1 MAKEEVGGKGSIST
15 AAESLA
21 GDISGTIAKILKDN
35 LNPDIIVSITQQI
48 DKSTSELSKK
58 MGISL
63 ESSNE
68 FRRAMSDA
76 YSDVRKL
83 GGSFTDIVDTQKAVI
98 DNLGRNL
105 VLSTE
110 YHDDI
115 YRSSKLMNTT
125 SDELIK
131 KFTNVGTSLYN
142 IDEQTNTILNT
153 SREIGVSAEKV
164 SSQVLEN
171 LGSMDQINFSN
182 GIQGLSKMAATSSM
196 LRVDMKE
203 VLNAVDAAFDPEG
216 AIKLAA
222 GFQRLG
228 ATQTEL
234 LDPIRLMNMSRND
247 PEEFERSI
255 AKMMAGY
262 TRLDEKGN
270 VVIANG
276 NKAYIREMAKL
287 TNLSVESLT
296 NMGRSYQEL
305 QIKMDKIK
313 FPDFATEEQK
323 EFISNITSMKDGK
336 IQMVYE
342 NKLTDI
348 NEVLGKVS
356 SKEDL
361 ATLLES
367 SKPKTNEELLV
378 TQTSYQER
386 MVNALESLAGK
397 TGYAV
402 GGSKQ
407 GTLIMQA
414 ESKLVTTLTNTV
426 NNMFNISKMR
436 EGFDKNV
443 GGLTETVL
451 KITKGEGSFEDFKT
465 SLSMGAESLKNFSTN
480 AMSNLAELSTTLKK
494 ESVTSEN
501 PYTQLIDKLLIA
513 TGGVVGESQKIEMP
527 KGILTPNMNLGQTQ
541 LSLKEQTN
549 IEKIQQI
556 KDITSKEHVTVE
568 TTNNHNGELTLK
580 FKMEND
586 GKQITPEQLLRLVED
601 PSVKESLIKLIQSVE
616 PNNNTSKLGKK

>member
-115 YRSSKLMNTT
+115 YQSSKLMNTT

-171 LGSMDQINFSN
+171 LGSMDKINFSN